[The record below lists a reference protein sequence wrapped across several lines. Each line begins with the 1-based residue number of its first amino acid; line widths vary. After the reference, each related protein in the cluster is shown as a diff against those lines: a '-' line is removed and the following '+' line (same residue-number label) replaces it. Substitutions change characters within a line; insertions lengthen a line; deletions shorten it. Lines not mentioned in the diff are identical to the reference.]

1 MHLVGRDMLSSVPAN
16 LFQHLGFRQAECR
29 GKCGNRDRYLSGR
42 RIYDRGDAKR
52 RQQLRAKQALHFRI
66 SEDRWVSFC
75 DGGAVG
81 SLRFRARRQSYA

>member
-1 MHLVGRDMLSSVPAN
+1 LVGRDMLSSVPAS

-52 RQQLRAKQALHFRI
+52 RQQLRAMRGCVA
-66 SEDRWVSFC
+66 
-75 DGGAVG
+75 GAVLTVWALCTG
-81 SLRFRARRQSYA
+81 ARWPRVQQLFSHSWLAR